1 MKIFLIIISIITS
14 ILVAAQSPIV
24 TKLPQIDTTYNQKLT
39 GAFLVENKQFIGSQ
53 YIQDKWSAGRILLTT
68 GKSVDC
74 EALKY
79 NGLLDELIWLNVHNS
94 GIFVVDKLGITDFWI
109 TDSNNNQKHFQKISL
124 YQDSKD
130 STKNIFAELV
140 FDREMK
146 LYVHRKISIQGFQ
159 FLIVNDIKRKY
170 DILRSTPIYY
180 IRLPKGEYKVIN
192 KLNRKTILA
201 NMLLYQNEINRIVK
215 SSRLNLK
222 NEIDFIKLIEQLN
235 LAIKD

>member
-1 MKIFLIIISIITS
+1 MKISLIIISIITS
-14 ILVAAQSPIV
+14 ILVDAQSPIV

-39 GAFLVENKQFIGSQ
+39 GAFFVENKQFIGSQ
-53 YIQDKWSAGRILLTT
+53 YVQDKWNAGRILLTT
-68 GKSVDC
+68 GKLVEC

-79 NGLLDELIWLNVHNS
+79 NGLFDELIWLNLHNS

-109 TDSNNNQKHFQKISL
+109 TDSRSKQKHFQNISF
-124 YQDSKD
+124 YQD

-140 FDREMK
+140 FDGNLK

-170 DILRSTPIYY
+170 DILKSTPVYY

-192 KLNRKTILA
+192 KLNRKIIVA
-201 NMLLYQNEINRIVK
+201 SMLPYQNEINRILK
-215 SSRLNLK
+215 LSRLNLK
-222 NEIDFIKLIEQLN
+222 NEIDFIKFIEQLN
-235 LAIKD
+235 LIVKE